1 LLISKV
7 LATALKIKKELFL
20 FSLLITSINTLIFSI
35 AAFLLAKL
43 GNLSHFEY
51 AILATLFV
59 FSTIAPIYLVGELM
73 ESVLSP
79 IKNFRLLIEDTM
91 HEINTPVATIKTNTA
106 MLKKTSD
113 EGSLKKINRIEL
125 ACDKLLDLY
134 ENLEYF
140 AKKEA
145 RLNQKTEV
153 DIKDIILQESALQ
166 EDAFAKKGVTL
177 QMKLESRSFFIDKK
191 GFSLAFANLLS
202 NALKFTQNGKS
213 VTLVLDAD
221 ILSIKDEGCG
231 IAEDELIKIFDRY
244 YQEEG
249 SKEGRGIGLFLV
261 KEFCDENG
269 VSLFIRSQVGMGS
282 EFTLDFAKIRK
293 KIN

>member
-1 LLISKV
+1 M
-7 LATALKIKKELFL
+7 KIKKELLL
-20 FSLLITSINTLIFSI
+20 FSLLITAINTLIFGI
-35 AAFLLAKL
+35 AAFLLVKL
-43 GNLSHFEY
+43 EGLDSFEY

-59 FSTIAPIYLVGELM
+59 FSTLAPIYLVGELI

-106 MLKKTSD
+106 MLKKTTA
-113 EGSLKKINRIEL
+113 ETELKKIDRIEL

-145 RLNQKTEV
+145 KLSQKTEV
-153 DIKDIILQESALQ
+153 ELKEAVLQEIALQ

-177 QMKLESRSFFIDKK
+177 LAKLESKTVFIDRK
-191 GFSLAFANLLS
+191 GFSLALANLLS
-202 NALKFTQNGKS
+202 NALKFSEKDKTVEIALAAN
-213 VTLVLDAD
+213 TLIV
-221 ILSIKDEGCG
+221 KDEGCG
-231 IAEDELIKIFDRY
+231 IAKEELIKIFDRY
-244 YQEEG
+244 YQEDG
-249 SKEGRGIGLFLV
+249 AKEGRGIGLFLV
-261 KEFCDENG
+261 KEFCDDNG
-269 VSLFIRSQVGMGS
+269 VSLFIRSEVGKGS
-282 EFTLDFAKIRK
+282 EFTLDFGKIRK